1 MSDPKLQQLIETLK
15 KQGVESGEES
25 SRKIVEEAKVEA
37 EAILVRAKSEAG
49 NIVEQAEREA
59 QNRLRQLQ
67 SSMEIAASQFVTNL
81 KRVLEENF
89 LELPLKKDI
98 QSSLS
103 TTDFVKEL
111 MKTVVQEYALGRGQT
126 DVLLLLSNEQ
136 QEKLKD
142 FAVDLVRVQ
151 GQRAER
157 GRQGVTLQ
165 SDGISFGFM
174 ISPAD
179 GSVRLDFTDDAFL
192 ALFLRYLTPR
202 FRELFQN
209 IKIGEISK
217 K

>member
-1 MSDPKLQQLIETLK
+1 MADQKLQQLIETLK

-25 SRKIVEEAKVEA
+25 SRKIIDEAKREA
-37 EAILVRAKSEAG
+37 EAILSRAQSEAG

-67 SSMEIAASQFVTNL
+67 SSMEIAASQFVTSL
-81 KRVLEENF
+81 KRTLEENF
-89 LELPLKKDI
+89 IELPLRKEI
-98 QSSLS
+98 QGSLS

-126 DVLLLLSNEQ
+126 DVLLVLSKEQ

-151 GQRAER
+151 GQRAEG

-165 SDGISFGFM
+165 SDGIAFGFM

-202 FRELFQN
+202 FRELFQS
-209 IKIGEISK
+209 IKIGDISK